1 MIVIATFHLE
11 LFHIIN
17 HFSRKHYEIKQTS
30 RCKNPFS
37 FNRNIPNRIP
47 KINKLPI
54 TTNKISSQISNM
66 ITDIQRNIQYKIA
79 TRKSFPSNNR
89 LNREIPSNHEYPPTT
104 TFVES
109 KHAESNSENQQID
122 STNEIFPQKFQH
134 SPLVFNEK
142 EHQPV
147 STIPHDEFKPIL
159 VNSKLVQMTRR
170 R

>member
-79 TRKSFPSNNR
+79 TRKSLPSNNR

-104 TFVES
+104 TSLNRNTPNRILKINRPIRRTKYF
-109 KHAESNSENQQID
+109 HRNSNIRPWYS
-122 STNEIFPQKFQH
+122 
-134 SPLVFNEK
+134 
-142 EHQPV
+142 
-147 STIPHDEFKPIL
+147 
-159 VNSKLVQMTRR
+159 TRR
-170 R
+170 SNNPYPLYLTMNPSPYSLTRS